1 MSAPIKGWMAAFA
14 LGAMLTC
21 PAAAR
26 AAVDEADAK
35 ALMKASKCLTCHSV
49 DKKKDGPAYME
60 VAKEYRDDPEAQQ
73 KIVDWLSS
81 EHEIEID
88 GEPDTHPQAKT
99 KDATRIGNLAAWL
112 LSR

>member
-1 MSAPIKGWMAAFA
+1 MRTMILWLPLLFLGGA
-14 LGAMLTC
+14 LAS
-21 PAAAR
+21 PSVAQ

-60 VAKEYRDDPEAQQ
+60 VAKDYRDDPEAQQ
-73 KIVDWLSS
+73 KLVDWLSS

-99 KDATRIGNLAAWL
+99 KDATRIGNLAAWV

>member
-1 MSAPIKGWMAAFA
+1 MTAPYRGCLAAFV
-14 LGAMLTC
+14 LGALLTC
-21 PAAAR
+21 PGVSR

-81 EHEIEID
+81 EHEIEVD
-88 GEPDTHPQAKT
+88 GEPDTHPKAKT
-99 KDATRIGNLAAWL
+99 SDAARIGNLAAWV